1 MDLVLDRFSKALKI
15 ETRWPEGTLQGDAEA
30 SDPGAAAPF
39 IRFQEFLTGAYPHF
53 HNAAERWVLSPYS
66 VIYHWKGGDPDGKP
80 VLFLAHY
87 DVVPVEAEKWTVEPF
102 GAVVKDGYVYG
113 RGSLDMKSILI
124 GILEG
129 AEALC
134 AEGFRPKEDVW
145 FAFGGDEEQ
154 TGLLGAQ
161 NAVKW
166 FSEKGIRFSWLLDEG
181 TPIGQGFFPGLDT
194 PMALFGIEEKG
205 FLSVDLTVR
214 QQPGHASQPP
224 RVQAA
229 AVLAEALVRLS
240 KKPFPFTLT
249 PAIVSFFSRL
259 GRLMPGFQGWALR
272 HARALGPI
280 FFRATAGN
288 AVIASML
295 RTTTAMTQLEG
306 SAADNVMPSAVRGV
320 LNLRLLPPWT
330 VERALAFIKAAV
342 NDDRVEVSVHGHAND
357 PIPAN
362 PEHTKL
368 SGPGWADMAAA
379 LNEAV
384 PDVPI
389 LPFIMVAA
397 TDSRHFKDIAGGIFR
412 FNPFILNS
420 KEIALIH
427 GHDERVS
434 IENLNRGVRF
444 YTALLKR
451 L

>member
-1 MDLVLDRFSKALKI
+1 MEVLNHERFCNAIKI
-15 ETRWPEGTLQGDAEA
+15 KTLWPEGASKEDREA
-30 SDPGAAAPF
+30 PLTA
-39 IRFQEFLTGAYPHF
+39 FQEFLATAYPAF
-53 HNAAERWVLSPYS
+53 HKTAEKWVLSPYS
-66 VIYHWKGGDPDGKP
+66 VIYHWKGGAPTGKP

-87 DVVPVEAEKWTVEPF
+87 DVVPVEAEKWSVDPF
-102 GAVVKDGYVYG
+102 GAEVKDGYVYG
-113 RGSLDMKSILI
+113 RGTLDMKSILI
-124 GILEG
+124 GIMEG

-134 AEGFRPKEDVW
+134 AEGFQPKEDVW
-145 FAFGGDEEQ
+145 FAFGGDEER

-161 NAVKW
+161 NTAAW
-166 FSEKGIRFSWLLDEG
+166 FKEKGIRFSWLLDEG
-181 TPIGQGFFPGLDT
+181 TPIGEGLFPGLAA

-224 RVQAA
+224 SVQAA

-240 KKPFPFTLT
+240 KKPFPFALT
-249 PAIVSFFSRL
+249 PAIASFFSRL

-272 HARALGPI
+272 HARALGPV
-280 FFRATAGN
+280 FFKAVAGN
-288 AVIASML
+288 AVIASL
-295 RTTTAMTQLEG
+295 LHTTMAMTQLEG

-330 VERALAFIKAAV
+330 VERALAFVKKAVA
-342 NDDRVEVSVHGHAND
+342 DDRVEVSIHGQGNN

-362 PEHTKL
+362 PEHAKL
-368 SGPGWADMAAA
+368 AGPGWTAMEAA
-379 LNEAV
+379 LTETV
-384 PDVPI
+384 PNVPI

-397 TDSRHFKDIAGGIFR
+397 TDSRYFKDIAGGIFR
-412 FNPFILNS
+412 FNPFILDS

-427 GHDERVS
+427 GHDERIS
-434 IENLNRGVRF
+434 LENLNRGVQF